1 MKKFDFCEIYL
12 RKDGILQINI
22 SPNSDILVNH
32 IKIMVTTAIEICN
45 GKSTPLIM
53 FIGEF
58 STFSKEAREFSANRE
73 NLGVITSIAYVL
85 NNLGQRLIINFFI
98 KVNKPTMPIKMFGH
112 EKDAILWL
120 KKLT

>member
-1 MKKFDFCEIYL
+1 
-12 RKDGILQINI
+12 
-22 SPNSDILVNH
+22 
-32 IKIMVTTAIEICN
+32 MVTTAIEICN